1 VEQAVHAVDPDQAI
15 SHVETMDQVLA
26 ESVARPRLESVLLG
40 IFAGVALLLAAIGL
54 YGVLAYS
61 VSQRTRE
68 IGIRMAL
75 GASSSQLVRAVVRDG
90 LGLILAGILGGLAA
104 SLALTRLLRSLLY
117 HISPTDPLTLIAV
130 CTLLLVVGL
139 LASWLPAR
147 RAAAVDP
154 VGSLR
159 ME

>member
-1 VEQAVHAVDPDQAI
+1 
-15 SHVETMDQVLA
+15 
-26 ESVARPRLESVLLG
+26 
-40 IFAGVALLLAAIGL
+40 
-54 YGVLAYS
+54 
-61 VSQRTRE
+61 
-68 IGIRMAL
+68 MAL